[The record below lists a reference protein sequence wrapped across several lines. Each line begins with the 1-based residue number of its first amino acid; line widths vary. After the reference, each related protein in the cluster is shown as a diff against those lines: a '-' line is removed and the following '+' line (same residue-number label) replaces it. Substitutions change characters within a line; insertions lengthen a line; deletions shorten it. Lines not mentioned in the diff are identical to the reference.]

1 MENLYLLNTNMALT
15 KCKECN
21 EAVSTKAVTCP
32 HCGAPQQS
40 PVPPVL
46 SAQPK
51 EQRIYTDG
59 AVAVTNMRIIIGG
72 ATYALRNVTSV
83 KMMFTP
89 PQLGVPILVLLGGI
103 FVLLL
108 AIIPFDP
115 NNYEPI
121 WGIFGG
127 GIMAISVLWMCCMR
141 TKYHVDL
148 STSAG
153 EVHLLTSQNKAY
165 IEKVVT
171 SINEA
176 MVQHQQSF
184 S

>member
-1 MENLYLLNTNMALT
+1 MALIA
-15 KCKECN
+15 CKECDGK
-21 EAVSTKAVTCP
+21 VSTETVACP

-51 EQRIYTDG
+51 EQRIYFDG

-108 AIIPFDP
+108 AIVPFDP
-115 NNYEPI
+115 KNYEPI

-127 GIMAISVLWMCCMR
+127 GIMAISILWMCCIR

-153 EVHLLTSQNKAY
+153 EVHLLTSKNKAY
-165 IEKVVT
+165 IETVVA

-176 MVQHQQSF
+176 IVRHQQG
-184 S
+184 